1 MRIGYARVSSRDQ
14 KLEIQ
19 SAALEKYGCD
29 EIFKEKVS
37 GAKKERPEL
46 QNALDRLSSGDKLVT
61 YKLDRLG
68 RSLNHLVSLIND
80 LREKGIEFV
89 SINENIDTSTST
101 GRLFFHIMAAL
112 AEFEREL
119 INERTEAG
127 RAAAREKGETG
138 GRPHKIKGKSLEMF
152 MKLTSDPAN
161 TPQDVCTMLKISTAT
176 FYRIKAR
183 ALNLV
188 T

>member
-19 SAALEKYGCD
+19 SQALEKYGCE

-37 GAKKERPEL
+37 GASKDRPEL
-46 QNALDRLSSGDKLVT
+46 QRAIERVKSGDRFVVW
-61 YKLDRLG
+61 KLDRLG
-68 RSLNHLVSLIND
+68 RSLNHLVSLVNS
-80 LREKGIEFV
+80 LRTTGIEFV
-89 SINENIDTSTST
+89 SLNENIDTSTPT

-119 INERTEAG
+119 INERTEIG

-138 GRPHKIKGKSLEMF
+138 GRPRKLKDKGLEMVLNLA
-152 MKLTSDPAN
+152 KDPAN
-161 TPQDVCTMLKISTAT
+161 KPEDICRMAKISIAT
-176 FYRIKAR
+176 FYRYKAR
-183 ALNLV
+183 VN
-188 T
+188 

>member
-19 SAALEKYGCD
+19 SQALEKYGCE

-37 GAKKERPEL
+37 GANKDRPEM
-46 QNALDRLSSGDKLVT
+46 QRAIEKVQEGDCLVVW
-61 YKLDRLG
+61 KLDRLG
-68 RSLNHLVSLIND
+68 RSLNHLVSTVNN
-80 LREKGIEFV
+80 LRNRKVEFV
-89 SINENIDTSTST
+89 SLNENIDTSTST

-119 INERTEAG
+119 INERTEIG

-138 GRPHKIKGKSLEMF
+138 GRPRKLKDKGLEMVLNLA
-152 MKLTSDPAN
+152 KDPAN
-161 TPQDVCTMLKISTAT
+161 RPEDICRMAKISIAT
-176 FYRIKAR
+176 FYRYKAR
-183 ALNLV
+183 VSA
-188 T
+188 